1 MDSYDSKPL
10 KALGYFYF
18 SFSDAEKQ
26 NTTVMLGSLIKQLC
40 CRRPNTPQSVQDLG
54 QYKEKGQHPDM
65 KTLEDTLVA
74 TIHGFSD
81 VYVVI
86 DALDECPYENGER
99 KKLLASIC
107 RIYEK
112 TTENLH
118 LLCTSRREVDIET
131 VMTPLLAISTNTTID
146 LLIYKHAVDRD
157 IGFYIDKTFESS
169 DFVDWTKAVKEDA
182 RAILIQKADGM

>member
-1 MDSYDSKPL
+1 MDSYDFKPL

-54 QYKEKGQHPDM
+54 QYKEKGQRPDM
-65 KTLEDTLVA
+65 ETLEDTLVA

-99 KKLLASIC
+99 QKLLASIC
-107 RIYEK
+107 RIYKK
-112 TTENLH
+112 TSQNLH
-118 LLCTSRREVDIET
+118 LLCTSRKEVDIAKA
-131 VMTPLLAISTNTTID
+131 MTPLLAISSNTTID
-146 LLIYKHAVDRD
+146 LLIYKEAIDHD
-157 IGFYIDKTFESS
+157 IGLYIDKTFDSS
-169 DFVDWTKAVKEDA
+169 DFVDWPKAVKQEA
-182 RAILIQKADGM
+182 RATLTENADGM